1 MAAETDL
8 DHLQKIGYVILKHHI
23 EPQLVKKTQTFIEE
37 RVRAVMNVSS
47 TEHYVSLYKTSDDW
61 SMKCKRLYHKMMIDS
76 EMTSLKT
83 HDG

>member
-8 DHLQKIGYVILKHHI
+8 DHLQEIGYVILKRRI
-23 EPQLVKKTQTFIEE
+23 EPQLVKEARTSIEE
-37 RVRAVMNVSS
+37 RVRAVTNVSP

-61 SMKCKRLYHKMMIDS
+61 LMKCKRLYHKTMVDS
-76 EMTSLKT
+76 KMTSLKT